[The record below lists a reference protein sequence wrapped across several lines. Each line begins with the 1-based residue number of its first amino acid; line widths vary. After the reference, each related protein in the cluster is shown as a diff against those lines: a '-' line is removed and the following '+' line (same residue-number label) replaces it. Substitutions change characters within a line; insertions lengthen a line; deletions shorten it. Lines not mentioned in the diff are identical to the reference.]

1 MTTLEQ
7 YPPGDHRLIGDM
19 YRGTILTDKYS
30 NNDII
35 RGMEKNLTLQDY
47 QSLAE
52 FRHQI
57 RRYLRFSEKVVRNAE
72 LEPRQYQMLLAIK
85 GLSPEV
91 RPRIAELAERLQ
103 IQHHSAVEL
112 TDRLEKSGLVRRQRG
127 SKDRREVLVT
137 LTAVGERV
145 IRELVMYHRA
155 ELSSRG
161 PALLDAL
168 HQVLR
173 NTGRATARTRRNKA

>member
-1 MTTLEQ
+1 
-7 YPPGDHRLIGDM
+7 
-19 YRGTILTDKYS
+19 
-30 NNDII
+30 
-35 RGMEKNLTLQDY
+35 MEKNLTLQDY

-72 LEPRQYQMLLAIK
+72 LEPRQYQMLLALK
-85 GLSPEV
+85 GLSPGV

-112 TDRLEKSGLVRRQRG
+112 TDRLERSGLVRRQRG
-127 SKDRREVLVT
+127 SRDRREVLV
-137 LTAVGERV
+137 LVTAAGERV

-173 NTGRATARTRRNKA
+173 NTGRAMPRTRRTKA

>member
-1 MTTLEQ
+1 
-7 YPPGDHRLIGDM
+7 
-19 YRGTILTDKYS
+19 
-30 NNDII
+30 
-35 RGMEKNLTLQDY
+35 MEKNLTLQDY

-72 LEPRQYQMLLAIK
+72 LEPRQYQMLLALK
-85 GLSPEV
+85 GLPREV

-127 SKDRREVLVT
+127 SRDRREVLVL
-137 LTAVGERV
+137 LTAAGERV

-173 NTGRATARTRRNKA
+173 NTGRATARTRRKKA

>member
-1 MTTLEQ
+1 
-7 YPPGDHRLIGDM
+7 
-19 YRGTILTDKYS
+19 
-30 NNDII
+30 
-35 RGMEKNLTLQDY
+35 MEKNLTLQDY

-72 LEPRQYQMLLAIK
+72 LEPRQYQMLLALK
-85 GLSPEV
+85 GLPREV

-127 SKDRREVLVT
+127 SRDRREVLV
-137 LTAVGERV
+137 LVTAAGERV

-168 HQVLR
+168 RQVLR
-173 NTGRATARTRRNKA
+173 NTGGATPRTRRKKA

>member
-1 MTTLEQ
+1 
-7 YPPGDHRLIGDM
+7 
-19 YRGTILTDKYS
+19 
-30 NNDII
+30 
-35 RGMEKNLTLQDY
+35 MEKNLTLQDY

-72 LEPRQYQMLLAIK
+72 LEPRQYQMLLALK
-85 GLSPEV
+85 GLPREV

-127 SKDRREVLVT
+127 SRDRREVLVL
-137 LTAVGERV
+137 LTAAGERV

-173 NTGRATARTRRNKA
+173 NTGRGAPRPRRKKA